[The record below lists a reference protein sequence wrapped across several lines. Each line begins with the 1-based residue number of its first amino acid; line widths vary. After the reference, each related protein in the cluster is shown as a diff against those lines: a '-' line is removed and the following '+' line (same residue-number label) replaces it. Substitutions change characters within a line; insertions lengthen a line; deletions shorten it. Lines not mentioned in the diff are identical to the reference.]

1 MRGSLK
7 GAWGMWKVLPRALP
21 YARRYWR
28 LGITVIVLTI
38 VGAVLG
44 LAGPW
49 PLAFLVDN
57 VLGHRT
63 PPGFITSIFGRE
75 EMHLLI
81 FAVTAGLLI
90 TAIGHGITV
99 WNEYVST
106 KLEQRAV
113 LDLRSDLFEH
123 AQRLSLTYHD
133 GLKRGHFIYR
143 INYQAGALGRVLLQ
157 FPALAQSLLTLV
169 GMFWIAYRIDPLLAL
184 LSMTVSPFIY
194 YSIGYYGKN
203 IVPRVRGVA
212 TLEANSLSIVHEAM
226 SMLRVIVS
234 FGQER
239 HEYRRFRTQGEQAVH
254 SRIRLTVRQTVFSLV
269 VDVLTAAGTALVL
282 GFGAYHVLKGELTLG
297 HLLVV
302 MAYIA
307 AVYKP
312 MQQVSGT
319 MGSMQEQLTWL
330 GLAMDLLDTAPEI
343 KEDPDAIDVQRARG
357 DVAFDDVHFSYASR
371 RGTLKG
377 IRFEARAGQRVG
389 LVGPTG
395 AGKSTLVSLIV
406 RFYDPDRGAVLI
418 DGVDIRHLSLDSL
431 RRNISVVLQESMLF
445 SGTIAENIRYGKLDA
460 SMREI
465 VAAAKAANAH
475 DFIMGLP
482 QRYET
487 ALGEGGQQLSGGERQ
502 RICIA
507 RAFLKDTPILILD
520 EPTSSI
526 DSKTEA
532 VILDALERLMTGRTT
547 FLIAHRL
554 STIRQADLILVLDQG
569 KLVEK
574 GTHEQLLVLDGLY
587 GQLYDAQAGHATAY
601 GLPTAPEEN
610 PELVQRITELADA
623 LAGSDRERAA
633 QARGELSGMG
643 RRELV
648 EWARGSLQ
656 AGTISEAVRAVRVAW
671 VLNLSDLAAEIVDRA
686 AGVPEKHRMPFVK
699 ALRSFGLDP
708 SALSSLLRTVDPG
721 RHHEAMRLFVEL
733 WGEASIPHLQELLFA
748 SPEDKRREIME
759 ILAVADRT
767 KTTRTEAEAERA
779 KDLPAAEPASGPRSD
794 EEDRQGSALAPP
806 GGGGKAT

>member
-1 MRGSLK
+1 
-7 GAWGMWKVLPRALP
+7 
-21 YARRYWR
+21 
-28 LGITVIVLTI
+28 
-38 VGAVLG
+38 
-44 LAGPW
+44 
-49 PLAFLVDN
+49 
-57 VLGHRT
+57 
-63 PPGFITSIFGRE
+63 
-75 EMHLLI
+75 
-81 FAVTAGLLI
+81 
-90 TAIGHGITV
+90 
-99 WNEYVST
+99 
-106 KLEQRAV
+106 
-113 LDLRSDLFEH
+113 
-123 AQRLSLTYHD
+123 
-133 GLKRGHFIYR
+133 
-143 INYQAGALGRVLLQ
+143 
-157 FPALAQSLLTLV
+157 
-169 GMFWIAYRIDPLLAL
+169 
-184 LSMTVSPFIY
+184 
-194 YSIGYYGKN
+194 
-203 IVPRVRGVA
+203 
-212 TLEANSLSIVHEAM
+212 
-226 SMLRVIVS
+226 
-234 FGQER
+234 
-239 HEYRRFRTQGEQAVH
+239 
-254 SRIRLTVRQTVFSLV
+254 
-269 VDVLTAAGTALVL
+269 
-282 GFGAYHVLKGELTLG
+282 
-297 HLLVV
+297 
-302 MAYIA
+302 
-307 AVYKP
+307 
-312 MQQVSGT
+312 
-319 MGSMQEQLTWL
+319 
-330 GLAMDLLDTAPEI
+330 
-343 KEDPDAIDVQRARG
+343 
-357 DVAFDDVHFSYASR
+357 
-371 RGTLKG
+371 
-377 IRFEARAGQRVG
+377 
-389 LVGPTG
+389 
-395 AGKSTLVSLIV
+395 
-406 RFYDPDRGAVLI
+406 
-418 DGVDIRHLSLDSL
+418 
-431 RRNISVVLQESMLF
+431 
-445 SGTIAENIRYGKLDA
+445 
-460 SMREI
+460 
-465 VAAAKAANAH
+465 
-475 DFIMGLP
+475 
-482 QRYET
+482 
-487 ALGEGGQQLSGGERQ
+487 
-502 RICIA
+502 
-507 RAFLKDTPILILD
+507 LILD

-587 GQLYDAQAGHATAY
+587 GQLFDAQAGHATAY

-767 KTTRTEAEAERA
+767 KTTRTEAGAERA